1 MFTYI
6 PATRGVLNCVDF
18 IGTACSV
25 AAGLAVL
32 FTVGFTTAVG
42 VVGSEMEVNQHYT
55 YPQLVSH
62 AGS

>member
-25 AAGLAVL
+25 AAGVAVL
-32 FTVGFTTAVG
+32 FIVGFTTAVG
-42 VVGSEMEVNQHYT
+42 VVGSACMVFVVGERKC
-55 YPQLVSH
+55 S
-62 AGS
+62 

>member
-6 PATRGVLNCVDF
+6 PATRGVLSCVDF

-42 VVGSEMEVNQHYT
+42 VVGSACMVFVVGERKC
-55 YPQLVSH
+55 S
-62 AGS
+62 

>member
-18 IGTACSV
+18 IGTARSV

-42 VVGSEMEVNQHYT
+42 VVGSACMVFVVGERKC
-55 YPQLVSH
+55 S
-62 AGS
+62 

>member
-42 VVGSEMEVNQHYT
+42 VVGSACMVFVVGERKC
-55 YPQLVSH
+55 S
-62 AGS
+62 